1 MGKGANFKLS
11 AALKNTHLDGHEENL
26 GDVDHEGDVV
36 GRVCDGIA
44 RQHLLQHGEES
55 LNEVVQRQSALLD
68 FKFKRLEDAL
78 KGSQGRHLV
87 ALIIRSEPVVNLL
100 FSVLGPRGVVQLRN
114 VVNDVFDAAD
124 DHLARLI
131 LLLNSCVKRAKNVI
145 LEHFPIVQTDSFLLP
160 LLFVHGA

>member
-44 RQHLLQHGEES
+44 RQHLLQHGEEP

-68 FKFKRLEDAL
+68 FKFKRLEDAFERSER
-78 KGSQGRHLV
+78 GHLI
-87 ALIIRSEPVVNLL
+87 ALIIGSEPVVNLL
-100 FSVLGPRGVVQLRN
+100 FRVLRP
-114 VVNDVFDAAD
+114 
-124 DHLARLI
+124 
-131 LLLNSCVKRAKNVI
+131 
-145 LEHFPIVQTDSFLLP
+145 
-160 LLFVHGA
+160 